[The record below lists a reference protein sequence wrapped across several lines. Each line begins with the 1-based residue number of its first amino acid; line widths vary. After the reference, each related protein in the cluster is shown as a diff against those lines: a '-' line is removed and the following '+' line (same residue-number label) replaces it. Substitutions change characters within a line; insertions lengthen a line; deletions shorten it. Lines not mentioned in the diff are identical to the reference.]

1 MPLTIKEL
9 IRKNFI
15 SSSLMVIIL
24 MEIITV
30 VSFVLLISTIESN
43 ASDLLSQSI
52 EENISLNASA
62 NANFVSEKLFDV
74 SNLTGLMQTQME
86 DFFTTIDQVPMPK
99 IEGNYKFHENGAFY
113 DANLDSVSA
122 LYYAKSTF
130 EASDDALEKAL
141 KTERFNDDFQSSIE
155 SYPMIDQIYF
165 NSWDSMTRIYPYIED
180 LPALLGP
187 NMVIGDFNFYYLA
200 DTDHNP
206 DKQVVWTDV
215 YLDPAGMGW
224 MMSCI
229 APIYNGEFLEGVF
242 GADIT
247 IDHLITGLLDI
258 HSNLNAPVL
267 LINDQGLI
275 IAMNE
280 ASESVLGIEELKNH
294 IYDDVITET
303 VLKSD
308 AYNLFKIGD
317 ESFQENI
324 YRIVQ
329 EVNVQSDIEIS
340 GENYFVAVNT
350 IENTNWKLLVF
361 ANEAEVL
368 LPVTKVKA
376 ITRNVFGLIVIL
388 LVILNIV
395 LLRLITDRSEKL
407 SLLVA
412 NPLNELKVRIQNL
425 GQNKIEPSNFNNTNI
440 EEIDVL
446 NFEFYMMSQTLEERT
461 GKLIQTE
468 IEKKEQSRKMASYLK
483 DALTDKLT
491 GLTNRRGIEDYLD
504 DLFSSEPLADHET
517 ALIIF
522 DIDHFKS
529 VNDNYGHLVGDEVLV
544 DISKLLLELASDQ
557 VHVARWGGEEFMMVL
572 EKTSIE
578 GAIIL
583 AETMRTTI
591 ERHQFSIDKPI
602 TASFGVS
609 VITSQV
615 KNKRALI
622 QHADQALYD
631 AKSSGRNCVKYFS

>member
-329 EVNVQSDIEIS
+329 DVNVQSDIEIS